1 MTSFPNSKQRKITKI
16 FTMFDTF
23 EQFKYFDEVIWN
35 KLMDFMDNKGGWIR
49 TVIIEKIYPYTGT
62 FPRAK

>member
-1 MTSFPNSKQRKITKI
+1 MTTFPNSKQGKITKI
-16 FTMFDTF
+16 FAMFDAFQEF
-23 EQFKYFDEVIWN
+23 EYFDEAIWD
-35 KLMDFMDNKGGWIR
+35 KLMQFMDNKNGWIR